1 MIALWLS
8 VCKVTITVVKVWDQG
23 HLNHHAPL
31 FPLPLDM
38 TRQYKTMQTQ
48 LESRIQF
55 LEAQVRRLQSELGK
69 HSLTNSN
76 TMTNAYQPRKG
87 IKTWNKVRYTIA
99 LHYVQMRLLFASLTY
114 THSGSKLNTTSQLIE
129 NASPSDSTQQMLQCV
144 TAERDRLQKEKEEEV
159 ATLNGKLHA
168 MEKSYEAVLQVCG
181 VW

>member
-1 MIALWLS
+1 
-8 VCKVTITVVKVWDQG
+8 
-23 HLNHHAPL
+23 
-31 FPLPLDM
+31 
-38 TRQYKTMQTQ
+38 
-48 LESRIQF
+48 
-55 LEAQVRRLQSELGK
+55 
-69 HSLTNSN
+69 
-76 TMTNAYQPRKG
+76 MTNAYQARKG

-99 LHYVQMRLLFASLTY
+99 IHYIHMRLLFASLTY
-114 THSGSKLNTTSQLIE
+114 THSGSKLNTTSQFIE